1 MNKYFPSDG
10 GYEDSDGRHIVMAV
24 PSVHVLEYIVLDRW
38 RFIRQQIRTIIT
50 QSAEQA
56 REEEPQ
62 IDQRIRDIEL
72 TESMEDLSYSGID
85 DSDITN
91 EKVKLI
97 LDLRDGGMLDET
109 TLKVMFDRQRKMR
122 RILRHL
128 QGMKRKLSLN

>member
-1 MNKYFPSDG
+1 
-10 GYEDSDGRHIVMAV
+10 
-24 PSVHVLEYIVLDRW
+24 
-38 RFIRQQIRTIIT
+38 
-50 QSAEQA
+50 
-56 REEEPQ
+56 
-62 IDQRIRDIEL
+62 
-72 TESMEDLSYSGID
+72 MEDLSYSGID